1 MYYGNVW
8 SAIKFPFLSQQLF
21 STNSS
26 STLFEIYNQ
35 SAILDSNFELDRNA
49 LEAQG
54 LPFFSATNGAYLL
67 TTNLGITATI
77 THIILW
83 NRDAVRSAFDF
94 DFKSTLTYIKHPSL
108 LWQRKSAPVSETE
121 LDPHYRL
128 MLAYKEVPA
137 WWYVLILL
145 VSTITGIACI
155 YVLGST
161 LRKFHSCP
169 FTLSHLSCFGMFQNV
184 SLQDP

>member
-8 SAIKFPFLSQQLF
+8 SALKFPFLSQQLF

-35 SAILDSNFELDRNA
+35 SAILDKNFGLDRNA
-49 LEAQG
+49 LETQG

-83 NRDAVRSAFDF
+83 NRDAVRNR
-94 DFKSTLTYIKHPSL
+94 HPP
-108 LWQRKSAPVSETE
+108 K
-121 LDPHYRL
+121 
-128 MLAYKEVPA
+128 VPA
-137 WWYVLILL
+137 
-145 VSTITGIACI
+145 AR
-155 YVLGST
+155 T
-161 LRKFHSCP
+161 LP
-169 FTLSHLSCFGMFQNV
+169 
-184 SLQDP
+184 

>member
-1 MYYGNVW
+1 M
-8 SAIKFPFLSQQLF
+8 KFPFLSQQLF

-94 DFKSTLTYIKHPSL
+94 DFKSTLAYIKNPRL

-161 LRKFHSCP
+161 LRKSYSSPSWFPVRRVLEFSRTH
-169 FTLSHLSCFGMFQNV
+169 HFGTRNK
-184 SLQDP
+184 